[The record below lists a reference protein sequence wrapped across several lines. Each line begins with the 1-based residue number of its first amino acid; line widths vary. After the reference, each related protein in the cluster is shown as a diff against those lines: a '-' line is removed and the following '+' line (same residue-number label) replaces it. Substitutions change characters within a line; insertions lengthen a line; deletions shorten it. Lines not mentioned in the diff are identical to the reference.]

1 MSKGFGKFD
10 QAVQTAHLWLGELE
24 QQLGL
29 ESRHQAYVLLRAV
42 LHTLRD
48 RLPQVEAVQL
58 GGQLPTLIRG
68 IYYDGW
74 SLRRSGERLSSMTA
88 FVDQVLAAM
97 HPAMVR
103 LPEAAV
109 RGVLALLSRHVSAG
123 EIEDVRRCL
132 PDDVQAHWPAERPAI
147 FTR

>member
-1 MSKGFGKFD
+1 MSKDFGRFD
-10 QAVQTAHLWLGELE
+10 NAVQTANLWLGELE
-24 QQLGL
+24 RQLGL
-29 ESRHQAYVLLRAV
+29 QSRDQAYVLLRAV

-48 RLPQVEAVQL
+48 RLPWVEAVQL

-88 FVDQVLAAM
+88 FVDRVMAAM

-109 RGVLALLSRHVSAG
+109 LGVFALLGQHVSAG

-132 PDDVQAHWPAERPAI
+132 PDDVQAHWPAEQPAGGH
-147 FTR
+147 